1 MYKLLVLAGI
11 IAAVLA
17 TPVAAAAPK
26 QKMSY
31 GACRTKVMQ
40 DSRNLRGGTFCDRAC
55 GAAIRRCMHG
65 G

>member
-17 TPVAAAAPK
+17 TPVGAA

-40 DSRNLRGGTFCDRAC
+40 DSRNLRHGTFCDRAC
-55 GAAIRRCMHG
+55 GAAIRRCMQHG